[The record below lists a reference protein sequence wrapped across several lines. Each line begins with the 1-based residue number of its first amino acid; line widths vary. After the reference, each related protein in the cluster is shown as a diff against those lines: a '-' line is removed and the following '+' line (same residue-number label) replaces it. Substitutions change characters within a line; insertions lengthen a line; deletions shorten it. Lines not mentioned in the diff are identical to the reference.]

1 MLVLPPTEHW
11 TANVLSRAF
20 TRRELCEGIAYL
32 ELVRSGKF
40 VPGPEIARLGIDPLT
55 HTSEELDAVQRR
67 LALAVL
73 HQDLATRDTCTYSL
87 TATIDSA
94 VAKAA

>member
-20 TRRELCEGIAYL
+20 TRRELCEAITYL
-32 ELVRSGKF
+32 ELVLTGRF

-55 HTSEELDAVQRR
+55 HTPEELDAVQHR

-73 HQDLATRDTCTYSL
+73 YHTRGTCTYSL